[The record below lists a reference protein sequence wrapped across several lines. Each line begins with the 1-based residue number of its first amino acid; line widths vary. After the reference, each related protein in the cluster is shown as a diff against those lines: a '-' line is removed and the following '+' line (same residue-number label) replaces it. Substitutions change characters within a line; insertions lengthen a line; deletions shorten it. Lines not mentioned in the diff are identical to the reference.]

1 MPNCRFCTSLLC
13 SCRYYFHLQPHFL
26 LILLLLLSIPQSL
39 QDSQVGSNGG
49 ISLACGNALS
59 SSSSNIPNSNS
70 NNPAIQ
76 TLSQYQLVGMDVL
89 TKNVCSPLSVEPTTA
104 YLPGSGYLVAKCDEC
119 SKCPQELLHLHRA
132 LTQLA
137 VNAKLQSLIIVVDK
151 ELERLRPS
159 SSRTTPGNSPLVKF
173 VFSTS
178 SSDDDG
184 GLLSLC
190 DPNGDASN
198 ESLKSFSKTSVLFVS
213 ISFIIL
219 IVISL
224 AWLVFY
230 YVQRFRYAHAKDRLQ
245 RRLFNAAKKA
255 LARIPTRPVKSGDR
269 ELNSDCPVCIDPYKP
284 GDILRQLPCRHI
296 FHKSCVDPWLLEH
309 RTCPMCK
316 SDILK
321 AFGYHVSSRSRPAQF
336 SASVDDDA
344 PSGGRGGGGRAGG
357 NTNNNNHREGD
368 RLSIESTCSDS
379 ANPFPVVTEVHDPFG
394 FSPSTSPQFVQIGS
408 DNFQVANNSTI
419 LPSSS
424 SVHCEIVQAQIERH
438 SQNVGDD
445 LSPSSLEEE
454 GEGRNEEGENLRT
467 KQIVEGNVGGKIQEE
482 TDDKHQKRETKS
494 SGPLRLFRAVTGRRH
509 VNTALVRLSRSR
521 SLSHNPS
528 ADVESTSNPN
538 NNENTSGQEAII
550 FYSLKGNRNA
560 KNMESSLP
568 QTFTSTIIPRTTTA
582 TISPSTTRSFL
593 ARVDEAGGILPS
605 TTMNENSR
613 ALTAPGDFRR
623 KKGGGGGGSSRS
635 GGGGSRGGMG
645 AIEGGTKRQK
655 RNFKNQQQ
663 HSLSDG
669 DIVEQQGGND
679 DFLNDGKILRKQ
691 TAGDVRVEMP

>member
-1 MPNCRFCTSLLC
+1 MPNCRFCTFLLC
-13 SCRYYFHLQPHFL
+13 SCRYYFNLQPHFL

-39 QDSQVGSNGG
+39 QDSQTGSNGG

-70 NNPAIQ
+70 NNPAVQ

-454 GEGRNEEGENLRT
+454 GEGSEGT

-550 FYSLKGNRNA
+550 FYSLKGRNA
-560 KNMESSLP
+560 KNMESTLP

-582 TISPSTTRSFL
+582 TISPSTTRSSL

-623 KKGGGGGGSSRS
+623 KKGGGSSRS
-635 GGGGSRGGMG
+635 GGGSRGGMG

-679 DFLNDGKILRKQ
+679 DFLNNGKILRKQ

>member
-1 MPNCRFCTSLLC
+1 
-13 SCRYYFHLQPHFL
+13 
-26 LILLLLLSIPQSL
+26 
-39 QDSQVGSNGG
+39 
-49 ISLACGNALS
+49 
-59 SSSSNIPNSNS
+59 
-70 NNPAIQ
+70 
-76 TLSQYQLVGMDVL
+76 
-89 TKNVCSPLSVEPTTA
+89 
-104 YLPGSGYLVAKCDEC
+104 
-119 SKCPQELLHLHRA
+119 
-132 LTQLA
+132 
-137 VNAKLQSLIIVVDK
+137 
-151 ELERLRPS
+151 LERLRPS

-190 DPNGDASN
+190 DPNGDA
-198 ESLKSFSKTSVLFVS
+198 
-213 ISFIIL
+213 I
-219 IVISL
+219 
-224 AWLVFY
+224 FY

-528 ADVESTSNPN
+528 ADVEATSNPN

-560 KNMESSLP
+560 KNIESSLP
-568 QTFTSTIIPRTTTA
+568 QTSIIPRTTTA
-582 TISPSTTRSFL
+582 TISPSTTRSSL

-605 TTMNENSR
+605 TTMNENCR
-613 ALTAPGDFRR
+613 ALTAPG
-623 KKGGGGGGSSRS
+623 
-635 GGGGSRGGMG
+635 
-645 AIEGGTKRQK
+645 
-655 RNFKNQQQ
+655 
-663 HSLSDG
+663 
-669 DIVEQQGGND
+669 
-679 DFLNDGKILRKQ
+679 
-691 TAGDVRVEMP
+691 

>member
-1 MPNCRFCTSLLC
+1 MPNCRFCTSLLS
-13 SCRYYFHLQPHFL
+13 SCRYYFNLQPHFL

-39 QDSQVGSNGG
+39 QDSQTGSNGG

-70 NNPAIQ
+70 NNPAVQ

-104 YLPGSGYLVAKCDEC
+104 YLPGSGYLVAKCEEC

-190 DPNGDASN
+190 DPNGDTAN

-344 PSGGRGGGGRAGG
+344 PSGGGRGGNGGRGAGG

-419 LPSSS
+419 LQSSS

-445 LSPSSLEEE
+445 LSPSSLEE
-454 GEGRNEEGENLRT
+454 GEGRNEEENQR

-560 KNMESSLP
+560 KNLESSLP
-568 QTFTSTIIPRTTTA
+568 QTFIIPKTTA
-582 TISPSTTRSFL
+582 TISPSTTRSSL
-593 ARVDEAGGILPS
+593 ARVDEAGGILPL
-605 TTMNENSR
+605 TKTNENSR

-623 KKGGGGGGSSRS
+623 KKGGGSSRS
-635 GGGGSRGGMG
+635 GGGSRGGGMG
-645 AIEGGTKRQK
+645 AMEGGGKRQK

-669 DIVEQQGGND
+669 DIVEQQEGGND
-679 DFLNDGKILRKQ
+679 DFLNNGKILRKQ

>member
-1 MPNCRFCTSLLC
+1 
-13 SCRYYFHLQPHFL
+13 
-26 LILLLLLSIPQSL
+26 
-39 QDSQVGSNGG
+39 
-49 ISLACGNALS
+49 
-59 SSSSNIPNSNS
+59 
-70 NNPAIQ
+70 
-76 TLSQYQLVGMDVL
+76 
-89 TKNVCSPLSVEPTTA
+89 
-104 YLPGSGYLVAKCDEC
+104 
-119 SKCPQELLHLHRA
+119 
-132 LTQLA
+132 
-137 VNAKLQSLIIVVDK
+137 
-151 ELERLRPS
+151 
-159 SSRTTPGNSPLVKF
+159 
-173 VFSTS
+173 
-178 SSDDDG
+178 
-184 GLLSLC
+184 
-190 DPNGDASN
+190 
-198 ESLKSFSKTSVLFVS
+198 
-213 ISFIIL
+213 
-219 IVISL
+219 
-224 AWLVFY
+224 
-230 YVQRFRYAHAKDRLQ
+230 
-245 RRLFNAAKKA
+245 
-255 LARIPTRPVKSGDR
+255 
-269 ELNSDCPVCIDPYKP
+269 
-284 GDILRQLPCRHI
+284 
-296 FHKSCVDPWLLEH
+296 
-309 RTCPMCK
+309 MCK

-344 PSGGRGGGGRAGG
+344 PSGGRGGNGGRGGG
-357 NTNNNNHREGD
+357 NTNNNHREGD

-408 DNFQVANNSTI
+408 DNFQVASNSTI

-454 GEGRNEEGENLRT
+454 GEGSEGT
-467 KQIVEGNVGGKIQEE
+467 KQIEGNVGGKIQEE
-482 TDDKHQKRETKS
+482 TVDKHQKRETKS

-560 KNMESSLP
+560 KNLESTLP

-582 TISPSTTRSFL
+582 TISPSTTRSSL

-623 KKGGGGGGSSRS
+623 KKGGGSSRS
-635 GGGGSRGGMG
+635 GGGSRGGGM
-645 AIEGGTKRQK
+645 EGGGKRQK

-669 DIVEQQGGND
+669 DIVEQQEGGND
-679 DFLNDGKILRKQ
+679 DFLNDEKILRKQ

>member
-1 MPNCRFCTSLLC
+1 MPNSRLCTSLLS
-13 SCRYYFHLQPHFL
+13 SCRYFLNLQPHFL

-39 QDSQVGSNGG
+39 QDSQTGSNGG

-104 YLPGSGYLVAKCDEC
+104 YLPGSGYLVAKCEEC
-119 SKCPQELLHLHRA
+119 SKCPQELLYLHRA

-190 DPNGDASN
+190 DPNGDTAN
-198 ESLKSFSKTSVLFVS
+198 ESLK
-213 ISFIIL
+213 I
-219 IVISL
+219 
-224 AWLVFY
+224 FY

-344 PSGGRGGGGRAGG
+344 PSGGGRGGNGGRGAGG

-379 ANPFPVVTEVHDPFG
+379 ANPFPVVTEVHDPF
-394 FSPSTSPQFVQIGS
+394 
-408 DNFQVANNSTI
+408 
-419 LPSSS
+419 
-424 SVHCEIVQAQIERH
+424 
-438 SQNVGDD
+438 
-445 LSPSSLEEE
+445 
-454 GEGRNEEGENLRT
+454 
-467 KQIVEGNVGGKIQEE
+467 
-482 TDDKHQKRETKS
+482 
-494 SGPLRLFRAVTGRRH
+494 
-509 VNTALVRLSRSR
+509 
-521 SLSHNPS
+521 
-528 ADVESTSNPN
+528 
-538 NNENTSGQEAII
+538 
-550 FYSLKGNRNA
+550 
-560 KNMESSLP
+560 
-568 QTFTSTIIPRTTTA
+568 
-582 TISPSTTRSFL
+582 
-593 ARVDEAGGILPS
+593 
-605 TTMNENSR
+605 
-613 ALTAPGDFRR
+613 
-623 KKGGGGGGSSRS
+623 
-635 GGGGSRGGMG
+635 
-645 AIEGGTKRQK
+645 
-655 RNFKNQQQ
+655 
-663 HSLSDG
+663 
-669 DIVEQQGGND
+669 
-679 DFLNDGKILRKQ
+679 
-691 TAGDVRVEMP
+691 

>member
-1 MPNCRFCTSLLC
+1 M
-13 SCRYYFHLQPHFL
+13 FL
-26 LILLLLLSIPQSL
+26 VTEN
-39 QDSQVGSNGG
+39 DSQTGSNGG

-104 YLPGSGYLVAKCDEC
+104 YLPGSGYLVAKCEEC
-119 SKCPQELLHLHRA
+119 SKCPQELLYLHRA

-198 ESLKSFSKTSVLFVS
+198 ESLK
-213 ISFIIL
+213 I
-219 IVISL
+219 
-224 AWLVFY
+224 FY

-321 AFGYHVSSRSRPAQF
+321 AFGYH
-336 SASVDDDA
+336 
-344 PSGGRGGGGRAGG
+344 
-357 NTNNNNHREGD
+357 
-368 RLSIESTCSDS
+368 
-379 ANPFPVVTEVHDPFG
+379 
-394 FSPSTSPQFVQIGS
+394 IGS

-445 LSPSSLEEE
+445 LSP
-454 GEGRNEEGENLRT
+454 RN
-467 KQIVEGNVGGKIQEE
+467 VAGKMQEE
-482 TDDKHQKRETKS
+482 TDKHQKRETKS

-509 VNTALVRLSRSR
+509 LSRSR

-528 ADVESTSNPN
+528 ADVESTSNP

-560 KNMESSLP
+560 KNLESSLP
-568 QTFTSTIIPRTTTA
+568 QSFTNTIIPRTTTA
-582 TISPSTTRSFL
+582 TISPSTTRSSL

-605 TTMNENSR
+605 TKTNENSR
-613 ALTAPGDFRR
+613 ALTAPGDFRQS
-623 KKGGGGGGSSRS
+623 K
-635 GGGGSRGGMG
+635 
-645 AIEGGTKRQK
+645 
-655 RNFKNQQQ
+655 
-663 HSLSDG
+663 
-669 DIVEQQGGND
+669 QQGMYG
-679 DFLNDGKILRKQ
+679 LKCREMRGKN
-691 TAGDVRVEMP
+691 

>member
-13 SCRYYFHLQPHFL
+13 SCHYYKLQPHFL
-26 LILLLLLSIPQSL
+26 LIPLLLLVPQSL
-39 QDSQVGSNGG
+39 QDSQVGG

-59 SSSSNIPNSNS
+59 SSSNIPNNS
-70 NNPAIQ
+70 PSGQA
-76 TLSQYQLVGMDVL
+76 LSQYQLVGMDVL
-89 TKNVCSPLSVEPTTA
+89 TKNVCSPLSIEPTTA
-104 YLPGSGYLVAKCDEC
+104 YLPGSGYLVAKCVEC

-159 SSRTTPGNSPLVKF
+159 SSRTTPGNTPLVKF
-173 VFSTS
+173 VFSA

-190 DPNGDASN
+190 DPNGDGNDN

-284 GDILRQLPCRHI
+284 GDICRQLPCRHI

-321 AFGYHVSSRSRPAQF
+321 AFGYHVSSRSRAAQF

-344 PSGGRGGGGRAGG
+344 PSVGLGGVRVGGVRING
-357 NTNNNNHREGD
+357 NGNLDLHREGD

-394 FSPSTSPQFVQIGS
+394 FSPSTSPQFVQMG
-408 DNFQVANNSTI
+408 NSTI
-419 LPSSS
+419 PSSS

-438 SQNVGDD
+438 SQNAVDD
-445 LSPSSLEEE
+445 LSPVS
-454 GEGRNEEGENLRT
+454 EGENQTNGT
-467 KQIVEGNVGGKIQEE
+467 KNVDNIGKGE
-482 TDDKHQKRETKS
+482 DNVQKRETKT
-494 SGPLRLFRAVTGRRH
+494 SGPLRLFRTVTGRRH

-521 SLSHNPS
+521 SLSHHPS
-528 ADVESTSNPN
+528 DVESSSNS
-538 NNENTSGQEAII
+538 NEIGGSGHAII
-550 FYSLKGNRNA
+550 FYSLKGNNIRAN
-560 KNMESSLP
+560 KNIESSLP
-568 QTFTSTIIPRTTTA
+568 QSFTTVIPK
-582 TISPSTTRSFL
+582 TISPSTTRSSL
-593 ARVDEAGGILPS
+593 ARVDEAGGVLPLSNNIKS
-605 TTMNENSR
+605 TENFR

-623 KKGGGGGGSSRS
+623 KKGGGGS
-635 GGGGSRGGMG
+635 GR
-645 AIEGGTKRQK
+645 ATGGTKRQK
-655 RNFKNQQQ
+655 IFKNHQ

-669 DIVEQQGGND
+669 DIEQQQHRNVDLTGNKG
-679 DFLNDGKILRKQ
+679 NEKILRKE
-691 TAGDVRVEMP
+691 TGGDVRVEMP

>member
-1 MPNCRFCTSLLC
+1 MPNSRLCTSLLS
-13 SCRYYFHLQPHFL
+13 SCRYFLNLQPHFL

-39 QDSQVGSNGG
+39 QDSQTGSNGG

-104 YLPGSGYLVAKCDEC
+104 YLPGSGYLVAKCEEC
-119 SKCPQELLHLHRA
+119 SKCPQELLYLHRA

-190 DPNGDASN
+190 DPNGDTAN

-344 PSGGRGGGGRAGG
+344 PSGGGRGGNGGRGAGG

-419 LPSSS
+419 LQSSS

-445 LSPSSLEEE
+445 LSPSSLEE
-454 GEGRNEEGENLRT
+454 GEGRNEEENQR

-528 ADVESTSNPN
+528 VDVESTSNPN

-560 KNMESSLP
+560 KNLESSLP
-568 QTFTSTIIPRTTTA
+568 QTFIIPKTTA
-582 TISPSTTRSFL
+582 TISPSTTRSSL
-593 ARVDEAGGILPS
+593 ARVDEAGGILPL
-605 TTMNENSR
+605 TKTNENSR

-623 KKGGGGGGSSRS
+623 KKGGGGGSSRS
-635 GGGGSRGGMG
+635 GGGGSRGGGMG
-645 AIEGGTKRQK
+645 AMEGGGKRQK

-669 DIVEQQGGND
+669 DIVEQQGGNG

>member
-1 MPNCRFCTSLLC
+1 M
-13 SCRYYFHLQPHFL
+13 
-26 LILLLLLSIPQSL
+26 I
-39 QDSQVGSNGG
+39 
-49 ISLACGNALS
+49 
-59 SSSSNIPNSNS
+59 
-70 NNPAIQ
+70 
-76 TLSQYQLVGMDVL
+76 
-89 TKNVCSPLSVEPTTA
+89 
-104 YLPGSGYLVAKCDEC
+104 
-119 SKCPQELLHLHRA
+119 
-132 LTQLA
+132 
-137 VNAKLQSLIIVVDK
+137 
-151 ELERLRPS
+151 
-159 SSRTTPGNSPLVKF
+159 
-173 VFSTS
+173 
-178 SSDDDG
+178 
-184 GLLSLC
+184 
-190 DPNGDASN
+190 
-198 ESLKSFSKTSVLFVS
+198 
-213 ISFIIL
+213 
-219 IVISL
+219 
-224 AWLVFY
+224 
-230 YVQRFRYAHAKDRLQ
+230 
-245 RRLFNAAKKA
+245 
-255 LARIPTRPVKSGDR
+255 
-269 ELNSDCPVCIDPYKP
+269 
-284 GDILRQLPCRHI
+284 
-296 FHKSCVDPWLLEH
+296 
-309 RTCPMCK
+309 
-316 SDILK
+316 
-321 AFGYHVSSRSRPAQF
+321 
-336 SASVDDDA
+336 
-344 PSGGRGGGGRAGG
+344 
-357 NTNNNNHREGD
+357 
-368 RLSIESTCSDS
+368 
-379 ANPFPVVTEVHDPFG
+379 
-394 FSPSTSPQFVQIGS
+394 IGS

-445 LSPSSLEEE
+445 LSPGSLEE
-454 GEGRNEEGENLRT
+454 GEGENQGS

-560 KNMESSLP
+560 KNMEVSLP
-568 QTFTSTIIPRTTTA
+568 QSFIIPKTTA
-582 TISPSTTRSFL
+582 TISPSTTRSSL

-635 GGGGSRGGMG
+635 GGGRGGGMG
-645 AIEGGTKRQK
+645 AMEGGGKRQK

-679 DFLNDGKILRKQ
+679 DFLNNGKILRKQ

>member
-1 MPNCRFCTSLLC
+1 MPNCRLCTSLLC
-13 SCRYYFHLQPHFL
+13 SCRYYFNLQPHFL

-39 QDSQVGSNGG
+39 QDSQTGSNGG

-104 YLPGSGYLVAKCDEC
+104 YLPGSGYLVAKCEEC
-119 SKCPQELLHLHRA
+119 SKCPQELLYLHRA

-344 PSGGRGGGGRAGG
+344 PSGGGRGGNGGRGAGG

-419 LPSSS
+419 LQSSS

-445 LSPSSLEEE
+445 LSPSSLEE
-454 GEGRNEEGENLRT
+454 GEGRNEEENQR

-528 ADVESTSNPN
+528 VDVESTSNPN

-560 KNMESSLP
+560 KNLESSLP
-568 QTFTSTIIPRTTTA
+568 QTFIIPKTTA
-582 TISPSTTRSFL
+582 TISPSTTRSSL
-593 ARVDEAGGILPS
+593 ARVDEAGGILPL
-605 TTMNENSR
+605 TKNE
-613 ALTAPGDFRR
+613 R
-623 KKGGGGGGSSRS
+623 KFSC
-635 GGGGSRGGMG
+635 
-645 AIEGGTKRQK
+645 I
-655 RNFKNQQQ
+655 NC
-663 HSLSDG
+663 
-669 DIVEQQGGND
+669 
-679 DFLNDGKILRKQ
+679 
-691 TAGDVRVEMP
+691 PW

>member
-1 MPNCRFCTSLLC
+1 MPNCRFCTFLLC
-13 SCRYYFHLQPHFL
+13 SCRYYFNLQPHFL

-39 QDSQVGSNGG
+39 QDSQAGSNGG

-59 SSSSNIPNSNS
+59 SSSSSNIPNSNS
-70 NNPAIQ
+70 NNPAVQ

-104 YLPGSGYLVAKCDEC
+104 YLPGSGYLVAKCEEC

-344 PSGGRGGGGRAGG
+344 PSGGRGGGGRTGG
-357 NTNNNNHREGD
+357 NVNNNNHREGD

-445 LSPSSLEEE
+445 LSPGSLEEE
-454 GEGRNEEGENLRT
+454 GEGRENQG
-467 KQIVEGNVGGKIQEE
+467 KIVEGNVGGKIQEE

-528 ADVESTSNPN
+528 TDVESTSNPN
-538 NNENTSGQEAII
+538 NNENGTGQEAII
-550 FYSLKGNRNA
+550 FYSLKGRNA
-560 KNMESSLP
+560 KNMETTLP
-568 QTFTSTIIPRTTTA
+568 QTFTSTILPRTTTA
-582 TISPSTTRSFL
+582 TISPSTTRSSL

-623 KKGGGGGGSSRS
+623 KKGGGSSRS
-635 GGGGSRGGMG
+635 GGGSRGGMG
-645 AIEGGTKRQK
+645 AMEVGGKRQK
-655 RNFKNQQQ
+655 RNFKNQHQ

-669 DIVEQQGGND
+669 DIVEQQEGGND
-679 DFLNDGKILRKQ
+679 DFLNNGKILRKQ